1 MNYDK
6 PELLDSLAGQY
17 VLGTLR
23 GLARKRFQRLL
34 LTSNKAREA
43 TSMWEQNLNN
53 LASAITPKIPND
65 EVWVQIMQRIENKP
79 QSSKTVVH
87 TKPSIWRTWSF
98 VATAACIILAFLVI
112 QPTTSVKQTEQ
123 IALVQNQDKQSLW
136 FIDVN
141 AQGLAIKASSQLV
154 AQTNKDYELWMIL
167 KGQDTPISLGL
178 LPKQGDKL
186 LLKDKR
192 FKAFDIALLAVS
204 LEPIGG
210 SPNGLPTE
218 VLYTTELVLL

>member
-1 MNYDK
+1 MNYNK
-6 PELLDSLAGQY
+6 PELLDALAGQY

-34 LTSNKAREA
+34 LSSNQAREA
-43 TSMWEQNLNN
+43 TSLWEQNLNN
-53 LASAITPKIPND
+53 LASAITPQTPRD
-65 EVWVQIMQRIENKP
+65 DVWINILQRIENQQP
-79 QSSKTVVH
+79 TKTVIH

-98 VATAACIILAFLVI
+98 VATAACIVLAFLVI
-112 QPTTSVKQTEQ
+112 QPSTNVVQTQQ

-141 AQGLAIKASSQLV
+141 EQGLSIKASSKLV
-154 AQTNKDYELWMIL
+154 AQSNKDYELWMIL

-178 LPKQGDKL
+178 LPKQGNKIL
-186 LLKDKR
+186 FKDSR
-192 FKAFDIALLAVS
+192 FKATDIALLAVS

>member
-1 MNYDK
+1 MNYNK

-17 VLGTLR
+17 VLGTLT
-23 GLARKRFQRLL
+23 GLARKRFQRLM
-34 LTSNKAREA
+34 LTSSKAREA

-53 LASAITPKIPND
+53 LASAITPQIPND

-79 QSSKTVVH
+79 QPSKTVVH

-112 QPTTSVKQTEQ
+112 QPTTSIKQTQ
-123 IALVQNQDKQSLW
+123 QVALVQNQDKQSLW

-141 AQGLAIKASSQLV
+141 EQGLSVKASSQLS

-186 LLKDKR
+186 LMKDKR
-192 FKAFDIALLAVS
+192 FKASGIALLAVS
-204 LEPIGG
+204 LEPLGG

>member
-1 MNYDK
+1 MNYNK
-6 PELLDSLAGQY
+6 PELLDALAGQY

-34 LTSNKAREA
+34 LSSNQAREA

-53 LASAITPKIPND
+53 LASAITPQTPRD
-65 EVWVQIMQRIENKP
+65 DVWINILQRIENQQP
-79 QSSKTVVH
+79 TKTVIH

-98 VATAACIILAFLVI
+98 VATAACIVLAFLVI
-112 QPTTSVKQTEQ
+112 QPSTNVVQTQQ

-141 AQGLAIKASSQLV
+141 EQGLSIKASSQLV
-154 AQTNKDYELWMIL
+154 AQSNKDYELWMIL

-178 LPKQGDKL
+178 LPKQGNKIL
-186 LLKDKR
+186 FKDSR
-192 FKAFDIALLAVS
+192 FKATDIALLAVS

>member
-192 FKAFDIALLAVS
+192 FKASDIALLAVS
-204 LEPIGG
+204 LESIGG

>member
-1 MNYDK
+1 MNYNK

-17 VLGTLR
+17 VLGTLT
-23 GLARKRFQRLL
+23 GLARKRFQRLM
-34 LTSNKAREA
+34 LTSSKAREA

-53 LASAITPKIPND
+53 LASAITPQIPND

-79 QSSKTVVH
+79 QPSKTVVH

-112 QPTTSVKQTEQ
+112 QPTTSIKQTQ
-123 IALVQNQDKQSLW
+123 QVALVQNQDKQSLW

-141 AQGLAIKASSQLV
+141 EQGLSIKASSQLS

-186 LLKDKR
+186 LMKDKR
-192 FKAFDIALLAVS
+192 FKASDIALLAVS
-204 LEPIGG
+204 LEPLGG
-210 SPNGLPTE
+210 SPNSLPTE

>member
-1 MNYDK
+1 MNYNK

-17 VLGTLR
+17 VLGTLT
-23 GLARKRFQRLL
+23 GLARKRFQRLM
-34 LTSNKAREA
+34 LTSSKAREA

-53 LASAITPKIPND
+53 LASAITPQIPND

-79 QSSKTVVH
+79 QPSKTVVH

-112 QPTTSVKQTEQ
+112 QPTTSIKQTQ
-123 IALVQNQDKQSLW
+123 QVALVQNQDKQSLW

-141 AQGLAIKASSQLV
+141 EQGLSIKASSQLS

-186 LLKDKR
+186 LMRDKR
-192 FKAFDIALLAVS
+192 FKASDIALLAVS
-204 LEPIGG
+204 LEPLGG